1 MNEAQFGITLNNAL
15 AYIGLSASPEQ
26 ISRLFKEID
35 LGNNGWISY

>member
-15 AYIGLSASPEQ
+15 AYIGLTASAEQ